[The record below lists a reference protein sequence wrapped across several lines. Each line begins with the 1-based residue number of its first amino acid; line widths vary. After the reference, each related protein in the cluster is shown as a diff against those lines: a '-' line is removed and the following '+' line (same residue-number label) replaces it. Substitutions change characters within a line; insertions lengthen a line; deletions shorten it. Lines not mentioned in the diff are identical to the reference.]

1 MTLKMNATNPGSET
15 MEDARIG
22 RLCEMLTFCRGH
34 GSVGEQ
40 QFVEKFIMP
49 YNPTLYGDNKKV
61 NETNPVGE
69 TYAYVL
75 QVGDVQSNP
84 VLWSCH
90 VDTVHNKAE
99 PARQAV
105 KYDPGCGLI
114 YKDDN
119 KPLGADDGAGVW
131 LLLEMIDAGVPGTY
145 IFHRGEECG
154 GIGSR
159 GMATH
164 HPQFVKQYKWA
175 IAFDRKGT
183 GDVIT
188 EQYTGKT
195 ASVKFAQAL
204 ADKLGMQYAPCPTG
218 VFTDTANYADTIPE
232 CTNVSVGYDA
242 EHTPNE
248 TLDVWHLCQ
257 LRDVLV
263 LQFMNGVDLPTE
275 RDPSV
280 AWGEWDKWGTW
291 EVPSKKRKKKR
302 ACDMSHMSL
311 PMSAD
316 ELVAIG
322 FKELVTLVRKTD
334 PNEIADLLLGL
345 ADEIVYRT
353 DVGVWEQDEQEKLYD
368 WRNI

>member
-1 MTLKMNATNPGSET
+1 
-15 MEDARIG
+15 
-22 RLCEMLTFCRGH
+22 MLTFCRGH
-34 GSVGEQ
+34 GSIGEQ
-40 QFVEKFIMP
+40 QFIEEFIMP
-49 YNPTLYGDNKKV
+49 YNPTLYGDNAKM
-61 NETNPVGE
+61 NATDPVDG

-75 QVGDVQSNP
+75 QIGDVQSNP

-90 VDTVHNKAE
+90 VDTVHSKAE
-99 PARQAV
+99 PARQV
-105 KYDPGCGLI
+105 VQYDVGCGLM

-159 GMATH
+159 GMSTH
-164 HPQFVKQYKWA
+164 YPQFVKQYKWA

-183 GDVIT
+183 VDVIT
-188 EQYTGKT
+188 EQYTGET
-195 ASVKFAQAL
+195 SSVKFAQAL
-204 ADKLGMQYAPCPTG
+204 ADKLGMGYAPCPTG
-218 VFTDTANYADTIPE
+218 VFTDTANYAGTIPE

-248 TLDVWHLCQ
+248 MLDVWHLCQ

-263 LQFMNGVDLPTE
+263 LQFMNGVDLPFA

-280 AWGEWDKWGTW
+280 AWGAWDTW
-291 EVPSKKRKKKR
+291 DTEMFPSMKGGKKKNKKR
-302 ACDMSHMSL
+302 ACDTSHERL
-311 PMSAD
+311 PMTAD
-316 ELVAIG
+316 GLVALG

-334 PNEIADLLLGL
+334 PYEIADLLLSL
-345 ADEIVYRT
+345 ADEVMYRT
-353 DVGVWEQDEQEKLYD
+353 DVSTWEQDEQEKLYD